1 MKRFVSPSAFS
12 HNFSYSFRRLLNRFI
27 SLVASSAN
35 GHLSIFRNS
44 FLFLPKRRSLSSP
57 MLPPPSRLRA
67 FHPCCCLVCLFFRFH
82 FRIRFHETVFR
93 PFQSFHRALSSL
105 FHRCHFPPS
114 FGDAV
119 AIGKGGS
126 CGKCD
131 NRLLF
136 VRSVRV
142 DGDGDHAGVR
152 AFQCESDVECGEF
165 EHAVGGNGGGISRR
179 AVCCS

>member
-1 MKRFVSPSAFS
+1 M
-12 HNFSYSFRRLLNRFI
+12 
-27 SLVASSAN
+27 
-35 GHLSIFRNS
+35 
-44 FLFLPKRRSLSSP
+44 
-57 MLPPPSRLRA
+57 
-67 FHPCCCLVCLFFRFH
+67 
-82 FRIRFHETVFR
+82 FR

-105 FHRCHFPPS
+105 FHRRHFPPS

-152 AFQCESDVECGEF
+152 AFRCESDVEYGEF
-165 EHAVGGNGGGISRR
+165 EHAVGGNGGGISRGPLQLTGFEAAP
-179 AVCCS
+179 AVEAGMLGVATMCLVVVERMKGKEKGE